1 MMKQILVSAISD
13 TQEKGTEVFCVV
25 NTRIKHRSSS
35 YIDLCTIISLE
46 GANSFSVMSRFCRI
60 YIVRMSTV
68 L

>member
-25 NTRIKHRSSS
+25 HLRIKNRSPS

-46 GANSFSVMSRFCRI
+46 GVDSYSVMSRFCRI

-68 L
+68 Q

>member
-25 NTRIKHRSSS
+25 HLRIKNRSPS

-46 GANSFSVMSRFCRI
+46 GADSFGVIPVFAV
-60 YIVRMSTV
+60 YI
-68 L
+68 